1 MDRTAA
7 LQAAHQAQAK
17 LREAEEAIATAS
29 AVLQGWC
36 SDRIRD
42 PPNTVMGQVRRA
54 LVPDPSQ
61 LSQEM
66 QFGIPGGS
74 AWGSLGA
81 TAPVMPASV
90 PWSTPEWGVW
100 WSRFI
105 DHTASW
111 VAPRT
116 NHTVHT
122 ALVPSGPVHTEIVND
137 LAAVTREL
145 NTIHH
150 HTRLLHTHT
159 DTLVAQTRLVVD
171 ECWPSAKTR
180 LDAIERRETDI
191 ADITPSLTRLHSLD
205 ATKERLVV
213 ALQVAVETNNAYEQD
228 QINRSL
234 RDNKAQLSS
243 TLEDIYQTYEGLS
256 AGTSRA
262 KYINLDLS
270 TYINT
275 SIEYENID
283 GIAIIDAIVK
293 HVSDHI
299 GDFPTIYPD
308 IKLMWADFD
317 PHTGMFWSP
326 TLPDFS
332 DPRRKR
338 YVSESALLHSR
349 ISTALGAD
357 IMSRIVEVGIPFG
370 RTNTKAIVV
379 PSDSKDG
386 ITLLNT

>member
-100 WSRFI
+100 WSRFM

-111 VAPRT
+111 VATRT

-122 ALVPSGPVHTEIVND
+122 ALVPSGPVHTEIIND
-137 LAAVTREL
+137 LAVVTREL

-213 ALQVAVETNNAYEQD
+213 ALQVCRLLPEAAPVPATSQR
-228 QINRSL
+228 RS
-234 RDNKAQLSS
+234 S
-243 TLEDIYQTYEGLS
+243 
-256 AGTSRA
+256 
-262 KYINLDLS
+262 
-270 TYINT
+270 
-275 SIEYENID
+275 
-283 GIAIIDAIVK
+283 
-293 HVSDHI
+293 
-299 GDFPTIYPD
+299 
-308 IKLMWADFD
+308 
-317 PHTGMFWSP
+317 
-326 TLPDFS
+326 
-332 DPRRKR
+332 
-338 YVSESALLHSR
+338 
-349 ISTALGAD
+349 
-357 IMSRIVEVGIPFG
+357 
-370 RTNTKAIVV
+370 
-379 PSDSKDG
+379 
-386 ITLLNT
+386 